1 MSPGLRGA
9 GCALCRAASF
19 SPVLRF
25 DELSLGARTWTPW
38 TIVRCRRCALVQ
50 VDPAL
55 VDPAAL
61 STYVGDEYGF
71 ARSPLADQLIDG
83 RTHAMRVLDEL
94 AALVAPGRIL
104 DVGCGTGDFLVAARA
119 RGWDVAGVEVSP
131 DAAAVT
137 RRRDLAV
144 SVGTLHEAAL
154 PDAAFDCV
162 VLLDVIEH
170 LTDPLAELREIR
182 RVLRPGGVVV
192 VETPN
197 WRSLYRRLL
206 RHRWAA
212 LQPRIHLLYFDE
224 STLRRTLLEA
234 GFEPLLTTTEIVSL
248 LSPEAVRRGLGPRLA
263 LGMAR
268 DLVVRWRLRLPPSRL
283 DGWLLRL
290 GPAHRIDRAAGSY
303 RSAAEAASSGREQ
316 PLARTG
322 AKGPSRLT
330 SLLRRLNRPVDRAVV
345 RRGMGEQLRMLG
357 RAR

>member
-1 MSPGLRGA
+1 MEPAESAR
-9 GCALCRAASF
+9 CRLCRGTDLP
-19 SPVLRF
+19 PVMLF
-25 DELSLGARTWTPW
+25 DELSLGTRSRRSW
-38 TIVRCRRCALVQ
+38 TIVRCHRCGLAQ
-50 VDPAL
+50 VDPAEG
-55 VDPAAL
+55 DAAPA
-61 STYVGDEYGF
+61 TVYGDDEYGF
-71 ARSPLADQLIDG
+71 ARSRLADELIDG
-83 RTHAMRVLDEL
+83 RSHAARVLDEL
-94 AALVAPGRIL
+94 APFLGDGRLL
-104 DVGCGTGDFLVAARA
+104 DVGCGTGDFLLEARG
-119 RGWDVAGVEVSP
+119 RGWDVSGVEMSP
-131 DAAAVT
+131 DAVRVARGRGLAVT
-137 RRRDLAV
+137 
-144 SVGTLHEAAL
+144 VGTLRDARL
-154 PDAAFDCV
+154 PEAAFDCV

-170 LTDPLAELREIR
+170 LTDPLAEMREIR
-182 RVLRPGGVVV
+182 RVLRPGGIVV

-224 STLRRTLLEA
+224 STLRRALLEA
-234 GFEPLLTTTEIVSL
+234 GFEPLEATTEIVSL
-248 LSPEAVRRGLGPRLA
+248 LSPEAARRGLGPRLA

-268 DLVVRWRLRLPPSRL
+268 DLIVRWRLRWPPSRL

-303 RSAAEAASSGREQ
+303 RAAAEAASLGMEQ

-330 SLLRRLNRPVDRAVV
+330 SLLRRLNRPLDRAVV